1 IVMGLFVNRSTER
14 MRRMLQSIR
23 NRDFSLHFAV
33 EKLTG
38 AEKKLA
44 EEMNDVISGFR
55 EDLMRQERQYGKY
68 EAILNLV
75 DTALIVADKEG
86 RVSWMNNKAVNSL
99 CGFQISHISMLDAV
113 HPNIAS
119 ELKSLLPGQTKMLAV
134 NLNGREER
142 LKLSMV
148 SYSAGGAEVCIYSLE
163 NVNLLVQQ
171 SEIEAQRKLIRVLTH
186 EIMNSL
192 SPIISLSDMLKEN
205 KEQDEEEF
213 LMALN
218 AINRRSKGLLNF
230 VENYRKL
237 SRLSE
242 PHLEWIRI
250 GDVFDGM
257 RVLFPETFIEFKV
270 EEPDIQLHIDPHQIE
285 QVLINLLKNA
295 VEATKIDP
303 SVVVSTMA
311 DHPNHFFFIT
321 VTDNGCGISPDAADS
336 IFLPFFT
343 TKSGGSGIGLSL
355 SRQIVSM
362 HGGSIKFDS
371 SSDGST
377 FTIVLP
383 LVYRL

>member
-1 IVMGLFVNRSTER
+1 MMGWFVNRSAER
-14 MRRMLQSIR
+14 MRRMLQAIR
-23 NRDFSLHFAV
+23 NHDFSLHFPV
-33 EKLTG
+33 EKFSG

-44 EEMNDVISGFR
+44 EEMNEVISGFR
-55 EDLMRQERQYGKY
+55 EELMRQERQYGKY

-75 DTALIVADKEG
+75 DTALIVADTEG
-86 RVSWMNNKAVNSL
+86 HVSWMNNKAINNL

-113 HPNIAS
+113 HPSMAS
-119 ELKSLLPGQTKMLAV
+119 ELKSLLPGQTKMLTLS
-134 NLNGREER
+134 LNGREER

-148 SYSAGGAEVCIYSLE
+148 SYTAGGSDVCIYSLE

-213 LMALN
+213 LMAIN

-237 SRLSE
+237 SRLSQ
-242 PHLEWIRI
+242 PHLEWTRI
-250 GDVFDGM
+250 GDLFEGM
-257 RVLFPETFIEFKV
+257 RVLFPESFIEFSI
-270 EEPDIQLHIDPHQIE
+270 EDPDIQLQIDMHQME
-285 QVLINLLKNA
+285 QVLINLIKNA
-295 VEATKIDP
+295 VEAACKDP
-303 SVVVSTMA
+303 SVVVATKA
-311 DHPNHFFFIT
+311 DHPNHFFLVT
-321 VTDNGCGISPDAADS
+321 VSDNGCGISPDAADS

-343 TKSGGSGIGLSL
+343 TKTGGSGIGLSL
-355 SRQIVSM
+355 SRQIISM
-362 HGGSIKFDS
+362 HGGTIKFDS
-371 SSDGST
+371 SPDGST
-377 FTIVLP
+377 FTITLP